1 MDMNKG
7 VSKKVSGGDWR
18 GIELNWIT
26 SGDPEN
32 DGWAWRRLRQGGDYC
47 TIVPSISTIGTCS
60 VPSISTKSY
69 FVSLCVTNGTQMK
82 WMIKVRGTTHSRG
95 WQGNRRGET
104 ESRHQPADQVHYAQN
119 AGKQKQENI
128 NISQP
133 LINMIHN
140 GNHFLLIFILYI
152 LSNEMMRTHLW
163 KCHQVP
169 KSVRQCGICQF
180 SFHRNIKPQGLQNK
194 QHCRPSVLLPQI
206 WRSPC
211 GKIFFA
217 ISVVSD
223 LHVSSFSE
231 SVAMCGSLEFSH
243 LVPGSFHPESG
254 TWHFAP
260 GIWHLVLF
268 TWNLAPG
275 TLHLESGTWYFAP
288 GTWNLTTWT
297 WQQRP
302 GLAVALAP
310 LGILSGSCLHL
321 PDCRQLA
328 RHYAHFAGADSA
340 LRCAAALRAFCS
352 IGCALPGEHQ
362 LCAVASFVL
371 VQQWEPQLLRA
382 KVNISFFNFLT
393 NYQSKSPLILYCNN
407 CSAVICGGT
416 FSYYLKYQKRF
427 AGLISFLI
435 VS

>member
-1 MDMNKG
+1 
-7 VSKKVSGGDWR
+7 
-18 GIELNWIT
+18 
-26 SGDPEN
+26 
-32 DGWAWRRLRQGGDYC
+32 
-47 TIVPSISTIGTCS
+47 
-60 VPSISTKSY
+60 
-69 FVSLCVTNGTQMK
+69 
-82 WMIKVRGTTHSRG
+82 
-95 WQGNRRGET
+95 
-104 ESRHQPADQVHYAQN
+104 
-119 AGKQKQENI
+119 
-128 NISQP
+128 
-133 LINMIHN
+133 
-140 GNHFLLIFILYI
+140 
-152 LSNEMMRTHLW
+152 MRTHLW

-231 SVAMCGSLEFSH
+231 SLAKCGSLEFSH
-243 LVPGSFHPESG
+243 LVPGTFHPESG
-254 TWHFAP
+254 TWH
-260 GIWHLVLF
+260 
-268 TWNLAPG
+268 
-275 TLHLESGTWYFAP
+275 FAP

-297 WQQRP
+297 WQQRA

-382 KVNISFFNFLT
+382 KVNI
-393 NYQSKSPLILYCNN
+393 
-407 CSAVICGGT
+407 VI
-416 FSYYLKYQKRF
+416 
-427 AGLISFLI
+427 
-435 VS
+435 